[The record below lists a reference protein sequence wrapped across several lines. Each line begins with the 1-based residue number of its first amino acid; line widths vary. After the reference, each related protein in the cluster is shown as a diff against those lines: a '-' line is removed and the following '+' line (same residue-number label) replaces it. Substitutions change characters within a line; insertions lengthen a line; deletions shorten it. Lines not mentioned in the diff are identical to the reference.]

1 MHFYPSRRPLLSPP
15 RHLLV
20 AAALASVVAA
30 AGATALACRPAPGS
44 EVSAA
49 QRRAIADTLTRLI
62 ASAYDFSKPDVV
74 QRLMSLY
81 PERGPIVSATAGHIT
96 TSRDS
101 LELQIREFW
110 ENVGRNMRD
119 PKWTWGERRIDV
131 LSPDAAVMT
140 WTYTIPHRT
149 PQGMPHVIGGAWT
162 ALFER
167 RGGRWVI
174 VQEHLSDA
182 PQQMGTQTTTPTGG
196 AMGPM

>member
-1 MHFYPSRRPLLSPP
+1 MSPLPPLRRRRSRLSATAVTVVAPLAALLFACAPASRR
-15 RHLLV
+15 
-20 AAALASVVAA
+20 
-30 AGATALACRPAPGS
+30 
-44 EVSAA
+44 EVSEA

-62 ASAYDFSKPDVV
+62 SSAYDFSKPDAVA
-74 QRLMSLY
+74 RLMSLY
-81 PERGPIVSATAGHIT
+81 PTRGPVVSASGGHLT

-101 LELQIREFW
+101 LEMQIREFW
-110 ENVGRNMRD
+110 DNVGRNMRD

-149 PQGMPHVIGGAWT
+149 PAGVPHVIGGAWT

-167 RGGRWVI
+167 RDGRWVI

-182 PQQMGTQTTTPTGG
+182 PQQMGASAAG
-196 AMGPM
+196 AMAPM